1 VNTSRTAAN
10 DRVSTTRSSPTL
22 ARIFGR
28 ILLTGAVFA
37 AAGFVLLVLVG
48 LGDRYEKETKALGFT
63 GAYERYLAWQAGFPN
78 DPKAYRAA
86 KGEGMAQRMHIQKTT
101 AFEE

>member
-1 VNTSRTAAN
+1 M
-10 DRVSTTRSSPTL
+10 

-28 ILLTGAVFA
+28 ILFTLALFA
-37 AAGFVLLVLVG
+37 AAGFVFLVLVG

-63 GAYERYLAWQAGFPN
+63 GPYERYLAWQAGFPN

-86 KGEGMAQRMHIQKTT
+86 KVDGMPQRMRTQEMT